1 MVSGVSGAE
10 SCCTSH
16 GQPVSGARRRRITSH
31 KGLRSAAVSLSGTG
45 KRLAFENGRLSD
57 LASWYVLNARRARS
71 RGLMRDG
78 DEEPMAVLI
87 ASSPAPGGWLDE
99 TLVGRRLRQQIGRA
113 HVCTPVTHAQ

>member
-1 MVSGVSGAE
+1 MVYGSIDAK

-16 GQPVSGARRRRITSH
+16 GQPFSGSRRRRIPSH
-31 KGLRSAAVSLSGTG
+31 KVLRSAAVSLSGTG

-57 LASWYVLNARRARS
+57 LAAWYELNARRARS

-87 ASSPAPGGWLDE
+87 ASSPATGGWLDE
-99 TLVGRRLRQQIGRA
+99 SLVGRRLRLPPI
-113 HVCTPVTHAQ
+113 HSDV